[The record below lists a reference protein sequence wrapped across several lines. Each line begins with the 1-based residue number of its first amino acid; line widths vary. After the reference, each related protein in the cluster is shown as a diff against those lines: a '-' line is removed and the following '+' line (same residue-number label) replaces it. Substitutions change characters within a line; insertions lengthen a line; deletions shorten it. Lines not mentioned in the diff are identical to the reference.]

1 MLHTQVRSIYEH
13 DAKRMDHSQPLLV
26 DLYVKLDT
34 GHAATPQIR
43 YVQAGERATAITW
56 NICGTGK
63 ITNLNLASSQLL
75 PISVMVQTNG
85 IIQEQGA
92 SSQYIDCLN
101 TFHVLRAD
109 AQNKTIMHVIDR
121 GDLKLKVIL
130 SPFADLRTDEPLRQY
145 KSDHVERIT
154 RNISNGNISIKTC
167 IAMLT
172 SGVSLS
178 QATDI
183 LNGKPIQIDASKKG
197 LVRRLKC
204 TELESDSSASI
215 GLNAM
220 HHTVVTKTLAQ
231 TQLKLPINLK
241 HGFFLLLQARK
252 YCHDSNITI
261 TADNIEK
268 LQPAVRLIS
277 QVGAAKNAYKYDTT
291 LGTKSVEFG
300 SNKYFSMDKQTDIQ
314 HATLRKMASHVMFD
328 RVQMEQ
334 SKRLN
339 VSLSGS
345 LQNTANIGDC
355 EDFAFKIQED
365 ASAMQAPHRLLSENS
380 ISSHTCHDT
389 VKALL
394 FDQSYTCTVPE
405 LERITQDCMLL
416 SRALHETMQINACIG
431 LAGAA
436 NLQSSSDQQHAQA
449 PEQDVEA
456 MLGSGEYSGH
466 AWGCELLQKHIGPP
480 IQFVHHDSGCKVT
493 MRFHSGPITCHEG
506 TSAAFTDPDVTL
518 TQDVQFKL
526 NSNIQQSTGTATFQ
540 QKICK
545 LNNKIMPQ
553 FMAISLAST
562 IHQTFIADA
571 YQFSA
576 RAVSTQPPIG
586 NFYKAV
592 IAMNDKDCA
601 CTLFQT
607 TKQNASSLQANPSV
621 EALSAFMQN
630 TTFGYIPH
638 KDSADKVNVLLQVEP
653 LDPAYHL
660 AIDAVAESLATRAL
674 HPAELEEHYEKCMQ
688 TINQQHGVNMPL
700 TPYAVN
706 LMTPQTS
713 FPQKTTSLKFT
724 AMTNEETV
732 QQMVQD
738 NVIKTYVSISPGA
751 HLCSL

>member
-1 MLHTQVRSIYEH
+1 
-13 DAKRMDHSQPLLV
+13 MDHSQPLLV

-43 YVQAGERATAITW
+43 YVQAGGCATAIEW
-56 NICGTGK
+56 NVCGTGK
-63 ITNLNLASSQLL
+63 ITNLNVASSTLL
-75 PISVMVQTNG
+75 PISLMAQTDG
-85 IIQEQGA
+85 LIDKHGL
-92 SSQYIDCLN
+92 SSQYIDCLA
-101 TFHVLRAD
+101 TIHVD
-109 AQNKTIMHVIDR
+109 PKDVQNRTIMHVIDH
-121 GDLKLKVIL
+121 GNLNIKMIL

-145 KSDHVERIT
+145 QSDRVERIK
-154 RNISNGNISIKTC
+154 RNISNGNIGIKTC

-172 SGVSLS
+172 TGISLS

-183 LNGKPIQIDASKKG
+183 LNGIPIQIDRSKQD

-204 TELESDSSASI
+204 TELESDSSAST

-220 HHTVVTKTLAQ
+220 HHTVVTRTLAQ

-261 TADNIEK
+261 TADNVEK
-268 LQPAVRLIS
+268 LQPAVRVIL
-277 QVGAAKNAYKYDTT
+277 QVGSARNNYKYDTT
-291 LGTKSVEFG
+291 LGKERVEFG
-300 SNKYFSMDKQTDIQ
+300 SNVFYSMDKQTDIQ

-328 RVQMEQ
+328 HMQMEQ

-339 VSLSGS
+339 VSLGAS
-345 LQNTANIGDC
+345 LQKTGNIGDC
-355 EDFAFKIQED
+355 EDFAFQIQED
-365 ASAMQAPHRLLSENS
+365 ASAMQAPHRLVSENS
-380 ISSHTCHDT
+380 IPSQTCHDI
-389 VKALL
+389 VKGLL

-416 SRALHETMQINACIG
+416 SRVLHETMQINVCIG

-436 NLQSSSDQQHAQA
+436 NLQSSTDQEHAQA
-449 PEQDVEA
+449 PDQDVEG
-456 MLGSGEYSGH
+456 MLQAGKYAGH

-480 IQFVHHDSGCKVT
+480 IEFVHHDSGCKVT

-506 TSAAFTDPDVTL
+506 TAAAFTDPDVTL

-526 NSNIQQSTGTATFQ
+526 NSNIQQSTSTSAFQ

-571 YQFSA
+571 YKFSA
-576 RAVSTQPPIG
+576 KAVSTQPPFG

-607 TKQNASSLQANPSV
+607 TKQNASYIQTNPSL

-638 KDSADKVNVLLQVEP
+638 TDSADKVNVLLQVEP

-674 HPAELEEHYEKCMQ
+674 HPAELEAHYEKCMQ
-688 TINQQHGVNMPL
+688 KINLQHGVNMPL

-706 LMTPQTS
+706 LMTPQTK
-713 FPQKTTSLKFT
+713 FPQKSTSLKFT

-732 QQMVQD
+732 KQMIQD